1 MLRKLF
7 SFVHQNGCKP
17 DDPDSPMMQEILLPG
32 HLYLGVL
39 AEKLQQ
45 MLYSMKT
52 ITLTLDSR
60 KPFLNGQKLNL
71 VEACKREST
80 LTNSIEYFLATGN
93 LVSKHGLGILQ
104 TTGFAIIADKLNYW
118 RYLSHF
124 RSVHRGAVFTE
135 IRTTSVRKLTPES
148 WGFLC
153 PVHTPD
159 GGLCGLL
166 NHLTFL
172 CEICTEDPNTD
183 KLIDLLISLGM
194 IPLENGLF
202 KFNAKNKKIKAYFYD
217 VLINGQIIGYV
228 NSNNIDELTKKL
240 RYIKALACQK
250 SENKLCQGISKFM
263 EICQVPRIDPE
274 KNTFSLYPGLYIFTS
289 PGRMMRPVK
298 NLTTQKT
305 EYIGTMEQCYL
316 HICVKPEDFVE
327 NVKIFKKF

>member
-1 MLRKLF
+1 MLRKLY
-7 SFVHQNGCKP
+7 SLVHQNGCKP

-39 AEKLQQ
+39 AERLQQ

-52 ITLTLDSR
+52 ITQTLDSK
-60 KPFLNGQKLNL
+60 KPYLNGQKINL
-71 VEACKREST
+71 VEACKRESAI
-80 LTNSIEYFLATGN
+80 TNSLEYFLATGN

-118 RYLSHF
+118 RYFSHF

-166 NHLTFL
+166 NHLTFM
-172 CEICTEDPNTD
+172 CEICTEDSSKD
-183 KLIDLLISLGM
+183 KLIDLLASFGM
-194 IPLENGLF
+194 IPHESGLF
-202 KFNAKNKKIKAYFYD
+202 KFSTIQKKNKIYFYE
-217 VLINGQIIGYV
+217 VILNGQLIGYID
-228 NSNNIDELTKKL
+228 SNNIDDLTRKL
-240 RYIKALACQK
+240 RYVKALATQK
-250 SENKLCQGISKFM
+250 SDNKLCQGISKYM
-263 EICQVPRIDPE
+263 EICKVPRTDLE

-298 NLTTQKT
+298 NLVTNQT

-316 HICVKPEDFVE
+316 HVCVKPEEFVQD
-327 NVKIFKKF
+327 VS